1 MPKKTKKQKLLAELH
16 RKMAVADIHSVI
28 QPQSHISKKNDETR
42 FPRRN
47 SSSISISLTDTSVK
61 SQLTTDKT
69 SYSIRDSF
77 SGTSNIQTIPKPKSS
92 SLMTDYS
99 YVRHDLIKITIFTV
113 FAFLLQGV
121 LYFLLHRA

>member
-16 RKMAVADIHSVI
+16 RKITVHDIHSVT
-28 QPQSHISKKNDETR
+28 QSQSHISKENNEAR
-42 FPRRN
+42 FPHRN
-47 SSSISISLTDTSVK
+47 SSSISVSLTDTSVK
-61 SQLTTDKT
+61 SQLTTDKAR
-69 SYSIRDSF
+69 YSIQDSF
-77 SGTSNIQTIPKPKSS
+77 NGISNIQTILKPKSS